1 MIKLEDLLPCPFCG
15 GKEVEEGTSE
25 DGVDLVV
32 ICHDCGACGPPA
44 DSIAGAR
51 EEWNKRGGKEA
62 ADE

>member
-1 MIKLEDLLPCPFCG
+1 MIKLKDLLPCPFCG

-25 DGVDLVV
+25 DEVDLVV

-51 EEWNKRGGKEA
+51 EEWNWRGGKGGRR
-62 ADE
+62 